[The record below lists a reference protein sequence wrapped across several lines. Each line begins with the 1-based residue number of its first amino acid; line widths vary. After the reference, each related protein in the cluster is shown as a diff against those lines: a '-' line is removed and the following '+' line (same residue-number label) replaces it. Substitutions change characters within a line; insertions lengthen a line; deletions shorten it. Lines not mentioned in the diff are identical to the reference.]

1 MINKL
6 PFTAILDDYQ
16 NAAFKYADWTPLK
29 DLAVVNAYHDH
40 LIDED
45 ELVSRLSEYEI
56 ICIMRERTPFHRSLL
71 SRLPKLKLIVSTGTS
86 NASLD
91 VAACEDLGIQVSM
104 TRYLPHGAPE
114 LTWSLLMALSKN
126 IVTENKALRSGSWQT
141 SVGTE
146 LAGKTIGIIG
156 LGSIGKKIA
165 RYAKAF
171 DMNILAWS
179 PNLTKSLA
187 EQSEALLVSKEELL
201 TKSDFVTLH
210 LRLSDRSYGLIT
222 AADLSL
228 LKSSAYLINTSR
240 SKILDQ
246 TALIEMLSLNK
257 IAGAALDVFDLE
269 PLPPDSP
276 LRVLPNLLAT
286 PHIGYV
292 TEDNYKVFFEDTI
305 SIIQSFLTSHRH

>member
-6 PFTAILDDYQ
+6 PFIAILDDYQ
-16 NAAFKYADWTPLK
+16 NAAFKYADWNPLK
-29 DLAVVNAYHDH
+29 GIAVVNAYHDH
-40 LIDED
+40 ISDED
-45 ELVSRLSEYEI
+45 ELVSRLYEYEI
-56 ICIMRERTPFHRSLL
+56 ICIMRERTPFQRNLL

-91 VAACEDLGIQVSM
+91 ISACAELGIQVSM
-104 TRYLPHGAPE
+104 TGYLPNGAPE
-114 LTWSLLMALSKN
+114 LTWGLLMALSKN
-126 IVTENKALRSGSWQT
+126 IVTENNALRSGSWQT
-141 SVGTE
+141 SVGIE

-156 LGSIGKKIA
+156 LGSVGKKIA

-171 DMNILAWS
+171 NMNILAWS
-179 PNLTKSLA
+179 PNLTRSLA
-187 EQSEALLVSKEELL
+187 EQSGAQLVNKEELL
-201 TKSDFVTLH
+201 TKSDFVTIH
-210 LRLSDRSYGLIT
+210 LRLSDRSYGLIS

-240 SKILDQ
+240 AKILDE
-246 TALIEMLSLNK
+246 TALVEMLSLNK

-276 LRVLPNLLAT
+276 LLSLPNLLAT

-292 TEDNYKVFFEDTI
+292 TEDNYKLFFEDTV
-305 SIIQSFLTSHRH
+305 STIQHFLNPAN